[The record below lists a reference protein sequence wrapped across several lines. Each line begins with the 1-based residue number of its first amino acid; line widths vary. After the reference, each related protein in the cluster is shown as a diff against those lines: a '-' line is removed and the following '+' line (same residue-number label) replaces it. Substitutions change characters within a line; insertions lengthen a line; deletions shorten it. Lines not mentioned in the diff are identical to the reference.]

1 MIAETSVWG
10 GMLYLHG
17 THMRALELSYY
28 MYKDRMD
35 FRERLG
41 ISQDTISLDK
51 ARVWG
56 FLLTITFMVVGGT
69 DYVRRMCANARRR

>member
-17 THMRALELSYY
+17 THMRALELSFH
-28 MYKDRMD
+28 MYKDTMA
-35 FRERLG
+35 L